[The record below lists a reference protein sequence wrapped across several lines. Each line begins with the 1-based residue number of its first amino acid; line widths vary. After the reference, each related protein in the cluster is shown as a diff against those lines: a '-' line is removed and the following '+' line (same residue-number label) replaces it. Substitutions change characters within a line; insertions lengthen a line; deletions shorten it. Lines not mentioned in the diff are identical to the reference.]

1 MFLYSLKKKQNKYY
15 SPGSGITGNKKH
27 YIMKKLSFIMAV
39 AMLLC
44 VSTMQAKNEKISYQ
58 IQAGLNLSQ
67 ITSADVDEV
76 EGLDYKDGVKPGFN
90 LGFRFDYQFNDYFA
104 VQTGLTYTMKG
115 EKYKRSYNGEYYS
128 TEQKTKHTAHYFEI
142 PILAGAR
149 YSINDDIQLKFN
161 TGPYIAIGLGG
172 KCKTKYEETN
182 TGDTESHES
191 WQQFFGDPEKE
202 DSEGCKRFDAGWKFE
217 LGVDIKNYYVGLAYD
232 LGFVD
237 ITNGDVKKANK
248 DNDNYK
254 SMMNRNF
261 SINVGYKF

>member
-1 MFLYSLKKKQNKYY
+1 
-15 SPGSGITGNKKH
+15 
-27 YIMKKLSFIMAV
+27 MAV

-44 VSTMQAKNEKISYQ
+44 VSTMQAKNENISFQ
-58 IQAGLNLSQ
+58 VQAGLNLSQ

-104 VQTGLTYTMKG
+104 VQTGLSYTMKG
-115 EKYKRSYNGEYYS
+115 EKIKSSYKNEYVSY
-128 TEQKTKHTAHYFEI
+128 EQKTKHTAHYFEI

-172 KCKTKYEETN
+172 KCKTKWEATYYGE
-182 TGDTESHES
+182 TESGKS
-191 WQQFFGDPEKE
+191 YCQVFGDPEKDTE
-202 DSEGCKRFDAGWKFE
+202 KLKDDEYPAMGCKRFDAGWKFE

-237 ITNGDVKKANK
+237 ITNGDVKKDTK

-254 SMMNRNF
+254 AMMNRNF